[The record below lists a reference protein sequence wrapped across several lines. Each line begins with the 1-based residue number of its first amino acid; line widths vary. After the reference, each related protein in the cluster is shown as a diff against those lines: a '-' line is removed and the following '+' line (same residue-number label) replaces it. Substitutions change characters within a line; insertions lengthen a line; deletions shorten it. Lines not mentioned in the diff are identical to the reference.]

1 MDAVTTPPDPTART
15 RADDACPGALS
26 LHQAAD
32 GPLARVRLPGGV
44 LTPEQLA
51 VLATAA
57 DELASGDL
65 ELTSR
70 GNVQLRAVRDPDA
83 LAQRLADA
91 GLLPSETHERVRN
104 ILASPLAGRVGSGP
118 DVAGI
123 VTDLDLGLRADPDLA
138 DLPGRVLFA
147 VDDGTGDVT
156 GLGPDIGVHA
166 LGGDEGLDGAFALVL
181 AGADTGVRVAA
192 DATVATMLAAARAFG
207 RQRDR
212 QWRLAEL
219 PDGVAAVLDHTG
231 LTATTD
237 PVELGS
243 EGSAPVGW
251 FEQADGRV
259 ALGAV
264 LAHGILP
271 ARTATVI
278 AAVEKPVI
286 VTPWRS
292 IVLVDLT
299 EDEAEAV
306 VRVLAPMGLIFDA
319 NSPWVRVSSCVG
331 SPGCAKSHADVRA
344 DLEFAV
350 TAGTAGHDGREHWV
364 GCDRACGSPHSDHLR
379 VTATG
384 EGYDGQRVDG
394 PRLS

>member
-1 MDAVTTPPDPTART
+1 MTTPPDPAART
-15 RADDACPGALS
+15 RADDACPGALT

-44 LTPEQLA
+44 LTPAQLA
-51 VLATAA
+51 VLAAAA
-57 DELASGDL
+57 DELSNGEL

-118 DVAGI
+118 GVAGI
-123 VTDLDLGLRADPDLA
+123 VAGLDEGLRADPDLA
-138 DLPGRVLFA
+138 DLPGRILFT
-147 VDDGTGDVT
+147 VDDGSGDVT

-166 LGGDEGLDGAFALVL
+166 VGDEFALVL

-192 DATVATMLAAARAFG
+192 ESTVETMLAAARAFL
-207 RQRDR
+207 RERDR

-219 PDGVAAVLDHTG
+219 PNGVTAVLEHTG
-231 LTATTD
+231 LTAGTD
-237 PVELGS
+237 PVELAAP
-243 EGSAPVGW
+243 GSAPAGW
-251 FEQADGRV
+251 FDQADARV

-271 ARTATVI
+271 ARVATVI
-278 AAVEKPVI
+278 AAVDKPVI

-292 IVLVDLT
+292 LLLVDLT

-319 NSPWVRVSSCVG
+319 NSPWAQVSSCVG
-331 SPGCAKSHADVRA
+331 APGCAKSHADVRT

-350 TAGTAGHDGREHWV
+350 DAGTAGRSGREHWV
-364 GCDRACGSPHSDHLR
+364 GCDRACGSPPSEHLR

-394 PRLS
+394 SRLS